1 MSPGNSRMTSG
12 VRKRIPHRDKGRARP
27 VVVLVESM
35 VDLRP
40 QPDGL
45 IQLARPRPKGAT
57 SLLEH
62 LAVLG
67 HAHDHRPAA
76 VQIDADILMLRARS
90 SFASGHFVRNP
101 ECFGSPSEEDFR
113 VLAVAPT
120 PSPQGDAGTR
130 DLHALTDQRDATR
143 SLLHGVSS
151 GADATI
157 WRMREETR
165 PDELL
170 LDRVRAVEKMLV
182 EANKIIVI
190 GDMKWEEVEA
200 DLRLLAIN
208 HALRRQLEGLDGALL
223 LVKSTLGHLSV
234 SFVRPALEEMIWLKY
249 LSTLSGEK
257 ATKLL
262 LVLGTYDALRS
273 LLAQRDHIGDE
284 GMRGLWYKTS
294 FLDAANEKLDS
305 VKLSL
310 KDLAKEFGWSGM
322 LPSAQ
327 WIATQ
332 ADELGKYK
340 YLHAASSP
348 RDTLL
353 GRGSNETRVGRTR
366 RKDGHEQTRV

>member
-1 MSPGNSRMTSG
+1 M
-12 VRKRIPHRDKGRARP
+12 H
-27 VVVLVESM
+27 
-35 VDLRP
+35 
-40 QPDGL
+40 
-45 IQLARPRPKGAT
+45 
-57 SLLEH
+57 
-62 LAVLG
+62 
-67 HAHDHRPAA
+67 
-76 VQIDADILMLRARS
+76 ARS

-101 ECFGSPSEEDFR
+101 NVSGSPSEEDFR

-165 PDELL
+165 TDELL

-249 LSTLSGEK
+249 LSTLSAEK

-348 RDTLL
+348 AIHFSAGEVMRRGWGEPGGKMVTNKQEFRDHLSAFALDQLWRLFFETVAASLPLL
-353 GRGSNETRVGRTR
+353 QQAGVYSEPLDDETIVPILEPLLELGNVPLVHAAEWNLTP
-366 RKDGHEQTRV
+366 DGPL